1 VLTLHLGYLR
11 YEVAQHFLRIIN
23 LRGPIHA
30 SLQYGLVM
38 KKMSMS

>member
-1 VLTLHLGYLR
+1 VLTLHLDYVR
-11 YEVAQHFLRIIN
+11 YEVAQDFLRIIN

-38 KKMSMS
+38 KKNSVL